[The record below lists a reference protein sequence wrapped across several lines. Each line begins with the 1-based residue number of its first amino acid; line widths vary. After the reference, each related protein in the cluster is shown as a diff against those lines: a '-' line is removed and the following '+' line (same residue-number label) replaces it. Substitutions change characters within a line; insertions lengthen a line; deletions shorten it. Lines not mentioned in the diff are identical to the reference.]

1 MGGNPIAEENQASAY
16 IDRDGHSDG
25 DFPFWSQKS
34 GNKMSADFGRNAN
47 EKLEWTH
54 QEPLESH
61 THGLPGPD

>member
-1 MGGNPIAEENQASAY
+1 MESNRASAY
-16 IDRDGHSDG
+16 IDIQEHSDQT
-25 DFPFWSQKS
+25 FPFWSRKS
-34 GNKMSADFGRNAN
+34 GNKTSVDFGRNAN